1 MNDKSDKFYTD
12 SIEAINKPIK
22 YWQNYKKIDLYS
34 FAQEYEELIKCQ
46 ESDVLRAYLG
56 LNSPYVVRK
65 EFTNHK
71 KVFSIEYASLS
82 ITEKQKM
89 KKFLLNIPVDPKS
102 FTNVSSFRASHNA
115 LENVRTNMAKVISQD
130 SNTYAVTSDCNTVIS
145 SQQGQNF
152 SASIEE
158 KNTME
163 SFDGL
168 MFILQDA
175 LPEKEENIIR
185 SSALKSVELV
195 KNNDMM
201 PAFGASQYI
210 VKSYSRPNGLPHL
223 VLCCENGLIKCDS
236 NFSRYNS
243 EGFCGHTI
251 PVALKNKIV
260 QSFAS
265 VVSKFNE
272 KTHNKRGITEDQKQC
287 GWPQSTSPYQKISS
301 WKS

>member
-1 MNDKSDKFYTD
+1 MSLDKELTVFLKYFRKNKEEVIKYHAIKGAAIACELNDKSVKFYSN
-12 SIEAINKPIK
+12 SIEAINKLIK
-22 YWQNYKKIDLYS
+22 HWQNYKK
-34 FAQEYEELIKCQ
+34 
-46 ESDVLRAYLG
+46 
-56 LNSPYVVRK
+56 
-65 EFTNHK
+65 
-71 KVFSIEYASLS
+71 
-82 ITEKQKM
+82 
-89 KKFLLNIPVDPKS
+89 KS
-102 FTNVSSFRASHNA
+102 
-115 LENVRTNMAKVISQD
+115 
-130 SNTYAVTSDCNTVIS
+130 
-145 SQQGQNF
+145 

-158 KNTME
+158 KNAMD
-163 SFDGL
+163 SLDGL
-168 MFILQDA
+168 IMFILQDA

-185 SSALKSVELV
+185 SSVLKSVELV

-210 VKSYSRPNGLPHL
+210 VKSYYRPNGLPHL

-236 NFSRYNS
+236 NFSRYSS

-265 VVSKFNE
+265 LVSKFNE

-287 GWPQSTSPYQKISS
+287 GWPQSTSSYQKISS